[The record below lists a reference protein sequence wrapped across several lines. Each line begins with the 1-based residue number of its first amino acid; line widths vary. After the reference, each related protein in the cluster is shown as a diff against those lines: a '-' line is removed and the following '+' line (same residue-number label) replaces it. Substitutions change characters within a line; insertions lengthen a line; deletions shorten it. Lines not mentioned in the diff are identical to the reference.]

1 MSYFIKLRN
10 WFTSQEHLLFLF
22 ALLFIVPNCVLF
34 FTEPLPVTVG
44 IASLIL
50 PYAFWVGLLLLA
62 RKPRYRCLVPVT
74 ESYIGRGAACAA
86 LSFGESVIAVDMFLN
101 LTSSTASEASELL
114 GNIFLVIIGVFFFY
128 TLPTLLLAVWS
139 VRMKKKLTNSFRK
152 KMGGKKSGCVYTG
165 DHSFACWLR
174 YKAIWFR

>member
-62 RKPRYRCLVPVT
+62 RKPGIVVWCLLPKVILT
-74 ESYIGRGAACAA
+74 GTACVA

-139 VRMKKKLTNSFRK
+139 VRMKRS
-152 KMGGKKSGCVYTG
+152 
-165 DHSFACWLR
+165 
-174 YKAIWFR
+174 

>member
-62 RKPRYRCLVPVT
+62 RKPGIVVWCLLPKVILDGGQL
-74 ESYIGRGAACAA
+74 EIGRAH
-86 LSFGESVIAVDMFLN
+86 V
-101 LTSSTASEASELL
+101 
-114 GNIFLVIIGVFFFY
+114 
-128 TLPTLLLAVWS
+128 
-139 VRMKKKLTNSFRK
+139 
-152 KMGGKKSGCVYTG
+152 
-165 DHSFACWLR
+165 
-174 YKAIWFR
+174 

>member
-50 PYAFWVGLLLLA
+50 PYAFWVGLLFVGTQTGYC
-62 RKPRYRCLVPVT
+62 RLVPAT
-74 ESYIGRGAACAA
+74 ESYIGRGTACVA
-86 LSFGESVIAVDMFLN
+86 LSFWRIGDCGRYV
-101 LTSSTASEASELL
+101 SEPDQFDC
-114 GNIFLVIIGVFFFY
+114 I
-128 TLPTLLLAVWS
+128 
-139 VRMKKKLTNSFRK
+139 
-152 KMGGKKSGCVYTG
+152 
-165 DHSFACWLR
+165 
-174 YKAIWFR
+174 

>member
-62 RKPRYRCLVPVT
+62 RKPGIVVWCLLPKVILDGGQLVLL
-74 ESYIGRGAACAA
+74 Y
-86 LSFGESVIAVDMFLN
+86 LFGESVIAVDIPSRSRKIALFMGEQFIANSAAGCLVCPDEK
-101 LTSSTASEASELL
+101 EAD
-114 GNIFLVIIGVFFFY
+114 
-128 TLPTLLLAVWS
+128 
-139 VRMKKKLTNSFRK
+139 KLFPK
-152 KMGGKKSGCVYTG
+152 KMGGKKSRCVYTG
-165 DHSFACWLR
+165 DHSLYVSSDTRPYGFAE
-174 YKAIWFR
+174 K